1 MTKAKV
7 DIREL
12 ILDMLLEIE
21 KEKTYS
27 HILMRN
33 VLDKYDYLTAQE
45 KAFMKRV
52 TEGTLE
58 RKIQIDYILDSYS
71 KTPVKKMKPLIRN
84 LLRMSVYQI
93 FFMDGVPD
101 SAVCNEAVKLAA
113 KRSFQSLKGFING
126 VLRTIVRQKGQ
137 IAYPDKEK
145 DSVKYLSV
153 FYSMPEH
160 LIVMWKEIYGKE
172 RTEAMLKAML
182 EIRPVT
188 IRLKEEIGAKARKEL
203 FDKLDAL
210 GVAVKK
216 HPLLSYAYEL
226 EHVDGVRALPG
237 FAEGLFTVQDVSSM
251 LCVEWAGIKEGDF
264 VIDVCAAP
272 GGKATHAA
280 EKLNGSGK
288 VLARDLTEDKVALI
302 EENILRQR
310 LSNIEA
316 EAYDASF
323 FDDSLKEMADVVIA
337 DLPCSGLGI
346 IGKKRDIKY
355 NITKEALV
363 ELPLLQKKIL
373 STIWQYV
380 KPGGTLM
387 YSTCTIHQEENEK
400 IVNWFSKEYPFEL
413 IRMQQLLPGEDATD
427 GFFIAEFKRR

>member
-1 MTKAKV
+1 
-7 DIREL
+7 
-12 ILDMLLEIE
+12 
-21 KEKTYS
+21 
-27 HILMRN
+27 
-33 VLDKYDYLTAQE
+33 
-45 KAFMKRV
+45 
-52 TEGTLE
+52 
-58 RKIQIDYILDSYS
+58 
-71 KTPVKKMKPLIRN
+71 
-84 LLRMSVYQI
+84 
-93 FFMDGVPD
+93 
-101 SAVCNEAVKLAA
+101 
-113 KRSFQSLKGFING
+113 
-126 VLRTIVRQKGQ
+126 
-137 IAYPDKEK
+137 
-145 DSVKYLSV
+145 
-153 FYSMPEH
+153 
-160 LIVMWKEIYGKE
+160 
-172 RTEAMLKAML
+172 
-182 EIRPVT
+182 
-188 IRLKEEIGAKARKEL
+188 
-203 FDKLDAL
+203 
-210 GVAVKK
+210 
-216 HPLLSYAYEL
+216 
-226 EHVDGVRALPG
+226 
-237 FAEGLFTVQDVSSM
+237 M